1 MLFCIFFNAE
11 NDKPKKLFNIE
22 NREKVL
28 RSMTMHSTGLT
39 EF

>member
-1 MLFCIFFNAE
+1 MVFCIFFDSE

-28 RSMTMHSTGLT
+28 RNMTMHSTG
-39 EF
+39 